1 MKKLYAIIV
10 LALISM
16 GNAIYLTIS
25 AFNYQ
30 AWDTSKLAC
39 DINDTLSCS
48 SLFSFEFAWIFGIPF
63 PAIAMVVYPIIS
75 IIAFLWVVKKCK
87 KSFEIILW
95 LGIWGILFN
104 SYIIYNEFQIWIFC
118 PACLACTASIV
129 TIAILSLI
137 WVKSKKAISN

>member
-16 GNAIYLTIS
+16 GNALYLTIS
-25 AFNYQ
+25 ALNYK
-30 AWDTSKLAC
+30 AWDTSKIAC

-48 SLFSFEFAWIFGIPF
+48 SLFSFDFAWIFGIPF
-63 PAIAMVVYPIIS
+63 PAIAMVVYPIIT
-75 IIAFLWVVKKCK
+75 IIALLWVVKKCK

-104 SYIIYNEFQIWIFC
+104 AYIIYNEFQIWIFC
-118 PACLACTASIV
+118 PACLACTASIA
-129 TIAILSLI
+129 TIAILSFI